1 MISDYFRTRAQKY
14 EVLGTIPQSE
24 KTFLISGYVPKKA
37 ANAVKKAMEEN
48 YDLVVEIEEIKEEE
62 EAPVVLSNNGFSE
75 SVEGVLESYGL
86 PKKGEVDPTFI
97 MSFFYVFFFGLMLS
111 DAAYGLVIFLA
122 CFIAIKKFP
131 RMERGM
137 YKSLK
142 MFMYCGLSTLVWGV
156 LFGGYF
162 GDAIDVVARTFFHV
176 DVPSTGLIKAVWFVP
191 LNDPMR
197 LLMYSMLFG
206 VIHLFMGL
214 GIKGYML
221 SKEKQY
227 MDFFCDVIIWYVFLI
242 GLILM
247 LLPSSIFAS
256 ISQIPAGTFPP
267 AVSVTGKVMAIA
279 GAVGLLLMSGRAN
292 KNVALR
298 LALGAY
304 DIYNVTG
311 WLSDVLSYSR
321 LLALGLATGVI
332 ASVVNQMG
340 SMLGDGILGAIGF
353 IVVFIV
359 GHTLNLA
366 INLLGAYVHT
376 NRLQFVEFFGK
387 FYEGGGKPFN
397 PFKLTTKYVDVKE
410 ETYL

>member
-1 MISDYFRTRAQKY
+1 MEKQIEVCQNHIKECADKRAQLRVISDYFRTRAQKY

-97 MSFFYVFFFGLMLS
+97 MSFFYVFFFGL
-111 DAAYGLVIFLA
+111 VIFLA

-221 SKEKQY
+221 AKEKQY

-298 LALGAY
+298 LALGTSWIFLVSGEMVGSQSGLGFLIM
-304 DIYNVTG
+304 DTKNCMRFD
-311 WLSDVLSYSR
+311 S
-321 LLALGLATGVI
+321 LLATMLTIGV
-332 ASVVNQMG
+332 
-340 SMLGDGILGAIGF
+340 IGF
-353 IVVFIV
+353 ILDGFLRIAEKLIRTKF
-359 GHTLNLA
+359 GF
-366 INLLGAYVHT
+366 GA
-376 NRLQFVEFFGK
+376 
-387 FYEGGGKPFN
+387 
-397 PFKLTTKYVDVKE
+397 
-410 ETYL
+410 

>member
-1 MISDYFRTRAQKY
+1 
-14 EVLGTIPQSE
+14 
-24 KTFLISGYVPKKA
+24 
-37 ANAVKKAMEEN
+37 
-48 YDLVVEIEEIKEEE
+48 
-62 EAPVVLSNNGFSE
+62 
-75 SVEGVLESYGL
+75 
-86 PKKGEVDPTFI
+86 

-221 SKEKQY
+221 AKEKQY

-298 LALGAY
+298 LALGTSWIFLVSGEMVGSQSGLGFLIM
-304 DIYNVTG
+304 DTKNCMRFD
-311 WLSDVLSYSR
+311 S
-321 LLALGLATGVI
+321 LLATMLTIGV
-332 ASVVNQMG
+332 
-340 SMLGDGILGAIGF
+340 IGF
-353 IVVFIV
+353 ILDGFLRIAEKLIRTKF
-359 GHTLNLA
+359 GF
-366 INLLGAYVHT
+366 GA
-376 NRLQFVEFFGK
+376 
-387 FYEGGGKPFN
+387 
-397 PFKLTTKYVDVKE
+397 
-410 ETYL
+410 